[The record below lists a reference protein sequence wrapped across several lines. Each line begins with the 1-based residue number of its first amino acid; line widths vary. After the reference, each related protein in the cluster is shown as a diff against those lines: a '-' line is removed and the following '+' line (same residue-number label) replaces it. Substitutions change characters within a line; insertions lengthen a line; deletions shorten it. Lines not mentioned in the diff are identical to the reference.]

1 MVFLAQ
7 DLESIGMPHA
17 EQLHFAGLLT
27 ATGGFL
33 DAFTF
38 VGHGHVF
45 ANSMTGNVVL
55 LGLAAG
61 AGDRAGVWWHLV
73 PILAFMVGVVAA
85 HLIRLQLRD
94 GPVGRVEQISL
105 WLEIGFLGLVA
116 LLPHQLPDEAIILGI
131 AFVAAVQSTSF
142 TRVKGGGYNSTMTT
156 GNLRRFAETLF
167 KGLVP
172 KRDFQALRQAGTFA
186 VICLSFLGGA
196 MVGGFSTPRLGN
208 SAVAIPIVALLFL
221 QLRISVK
228 GPRQS

>member
-1 MVFLAQ
+1 MTQELQSAGV
-7 DLESIGMPHA
+7 PHA
-17 EQLHFAGLLT
+17 EQVSFAGLLT

-61 AGDRAGVWWHLV
+61 TEDLPGVWWHLV

-85 HLIRLQLRD
+85 HLIRLKLRD
-94 GPVGRVEQISL
+94 GPVVRVEQISL

-116 LLPHQLPDEAIILGI
+116 LLPNQIPDEAVILGI

-167 KGLVP
+167 KGLAP
-172 KRDFQALRQAGTFA
+172 KRDSQALLQAGTFA
-186 VICLSFLGGA
+186 VICLCFLGGA
-196 MVGGFSTPRLGN
+196 IVGGFSTPRLGN
-208 SAVAIPIVALLFL
+208 SAVAIPTVALLLL
-221 QLRISVK
+221 QLRISLK
-228 GPRQS
+228 PPRQS

>member
-1 MVFLAQ
+1 MTEELKTTGV
-7 DLESIGMPHA
+7 PHA
-17 EQLHFAGLLT
+17 EQVSFAGLLT

-55 LGLAAG
+55 LGLAASN
-61 AGDRAGVWWHLV
+61 GDRGGIWWHLV
-73 PILAFMVGVVAA
+73 PIIAFMLGVVAA

-94 GPVGRVEQISL
+94 RSGGRVERVSL

-116 LLPHQLPDEAIILGI
+116 LLPYQLPDEAVILGI

-156 GNLRRFAETLF
+156 GNLRRFAEMLF
-167 KGLVP
+167 KGMVP
-172 KRDFQALRQAGTFA
+172 ARDAEAMRQAGTFA
-186 VICLSFLGGA
+186 IICLCFLGGA
-196 MVGGFSTPRLGN
+196 MIGGFSTPRLGN
-208 SAVAIPIVALLFL
+208 SAVVIPIVALLVL
-221 QLRISVK
+221 QLRISVRSRD
-228 GPRQS
+228 GR